1 MDPALLSK
9 SSEVI
14 LVDGSIGHL
23 VKRLLGK
30 RRRKRRTQFL
40 VEWVGEEKPT
50 WEPIEN
56 LGQVPDLIAN
66 FEEERRTKRRRKTTS
81 R

>member
-1 MDPALLSK
+1 MDPTLLSK
-9 SSEVI
+9 SSDVI
-14 LVDGSIGHL
+14 LADGSIGHL
-23 VKRLLGK
+23 VKRLLG
-30 RRRKRRTQFL
+30 KRRTQFL

>member
-1 MDPALLSK
+1 MEPTRLSK
-9 SSEVI
+9 PSDVI
-14 LVDGSIGHL
+14 LADGSIGHL
-23 VKRLLGK
+23 VKSLLGK

-56 LGQVPDLIAN
+56 LGQVPEL
-66 FEEERRTKRRRKTTS
+66 
-81 R
+81 